1 MGSYSLPTELAA
13 KFAWTPSP
21 RGPLPSG
28 EDRDPQVMEEVAAAP
43 NNGRTAT
50 RGRYRT
56 RGKAAAPPAP
66 PPPPPLPAHILKSG
80 LGLS

>member
-1 MGSYSLPTELAA
+1 MGSYSLATGLAA

-28 EDRDPQVMEEVAAAP
+28 EDREPQVMEEVAAAP

-56 RGKAAAPPAP
+56 RGKAAASPVPTHRP
-66 PPPPPLPAHILKSG
+66 KSG